1 MIDNHIMTE
10 ARKQFVIR
18 LSDTERALVNDAAKI
33 GGETTSNWV
42 RRTILAAA
50 RKEVSNAQKH

>member
-1 MIDNHIMTE
+1 MIDNQVMTE
-10 ARKQFVIR
+10 VRKQFVIR
-18 LSDTERALVNDAAKI
+18 LSDSERALINGAAKI

-50 RKEVSNAQKH
+50 RKDIASGQKQ